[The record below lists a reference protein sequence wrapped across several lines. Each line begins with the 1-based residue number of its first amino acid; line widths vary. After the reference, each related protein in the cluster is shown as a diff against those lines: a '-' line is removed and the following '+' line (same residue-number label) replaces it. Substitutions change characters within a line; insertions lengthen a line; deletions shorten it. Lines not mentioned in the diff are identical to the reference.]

1 MPYVV
6 TEACTRD
13 MACVEVCPVECFYDI
28 GTQLVI
34 NPEECIDCGSCEAE
48 CPVEAIFEE
57 DAVPEEHKSAI
68 EKNRAAFEG
77 GEKPPVATPPD

>member
-1 MPYVV
+1 MAYVV

-13 MACVEVCPVECFYDI
+13 MACVAVCPTECFYDI

-57 DAVPEEHKSAI
+57 GAVPDEHKGAI

-77 GEKPPVATPPD
+77 GEKPPVATAED